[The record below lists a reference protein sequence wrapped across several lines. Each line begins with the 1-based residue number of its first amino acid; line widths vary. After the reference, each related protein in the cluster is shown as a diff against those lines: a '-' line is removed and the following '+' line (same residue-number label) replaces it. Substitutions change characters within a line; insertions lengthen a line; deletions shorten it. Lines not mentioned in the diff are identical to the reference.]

1 MTRILCRTGLMTS
14 ICVCAVVSIVA
25 GPKLAAQ
32 SARSARPTTPSS
44 VVLSP
49 ATQSA
54 AGADA
59 AAHKQWMND
68 ASEAQENFRFALTD
82 RDQKAAQEAL
92 VTLESLMGKT
102 EAYWTAKKTAD
113 GVKLAK
119 EAHDLATKAVS
130 QFKAG
135 NLPAAQDS
143 FDKMGAS
150 CNACHDLHLEKR

>member
-1 MTRILCRTGLMTS
+1 MSGILRRTGLMAAVG
-14 ICVCAVVSIVA
+14 VCSSLAVLA
-25 GPKLAAQ
+25 GPQLAAQ
-32 SARSARPTTPSS
+32 SASRSTPSS
-44 VVLSP
+44 LAVSP
-49 ATQSA
+49 VAQSA
-54 AGADA
+54 AAADA
-59 AAHKQWMND
+59 ATHKQWMND
-68 ASEAQENFRFALTD
+68 ASDAQENFRFALTD

-102 EAYWTAKKTAD
+102 EEYWTAKKVAD

-119 EAHDLATKAVS
+119 EAHDLATRAVS

-150 CNACHDLHLEKR
+150 CNACHELHLEKR